1 MTSHTELLRQIPLFA
16 HFSPSELESLAG
28 ELEQRSYAA
37 GDIVVRTGDRGQEMY
52 IVLDGEFQVYLR
64 SEALDVEREIRRMK
78 PGQYFGEI
86 SLIAGVQRTAS
97 VRALVPSTALVM
109 TRDVLR
115 RLMLSSPSC
124 SLALCESL
132 GTLLATAVSGVSAV
146 PFVSLREFPDIE
158 KTHTLLAPRVS
169 NLCKALA
176 VERIDGRVRVALVH
190 PEDESIRTF
199 IRSALRQHTVEFVAV
214 AEREFEEARVRW
226 FGDFHDGRV
235 TFVAP
240 QDLTFTGLGTEEPF
254 VGQDRPLDRILA
266 DAIGQGA
273 GDVHIEATPT
283 GGRLRMRIDG
293 LLFPAEQTWDH
304 QQHQHLVTQVKV
316 IAGLDTTGRRIPQ
329 DGQFMIG
336 IGDRSIDVRI
346 SIIHTSVGEKVVLRL
361 LDPNQI
367 RVSLDAIAS
376 PPANQLMR
384 DLFYCSDGLVLVCG
398 PTGAGKTTTLFAG
411 LHEIWEH
418 CSTQNI
424 VTIEDP
430 VEYHIGFS
438 TQIQVNKQ
446 VGLDFPQI
454 MRSVLRQDPDVI
466 LVGEIRDPE
475 SARIAIEAATTGH
488 LVCSS
493 LHTAF
498 ALDAISRMQY
508 LDVPSFL
515 LAGALKGIVAQRLV
529 PQVCKHCAKP
539 IGADDAVVR
548 RMVESGF
555 LAENDVVSLRRGAG
569 CAECRFLGDHGRTA
583 VLEILIVDEKL
594 RDAIEERA
602 GGARLRDCLHAG
614 NFIAMQRYALHLLRS
629 GTVAPDHIAR
639 IFQVA
644 QADGNGREMM

>member
-1 MTSHTELLRQIPLFA
+1 VTSHTELLQQIPLFA
-16 HFSPSELESLAG
+16 HFSPTELESLAG
-28 ELEQRSYAA
+28 ELERRTYAA
-37 GDIVVRTGDRGQEMY
+37 GDVVVRAGDRGQEMY
-52 IVLDGEFQVYLR
+52 IVLEGEFQVFLR

-78 PGQYFGEI
+78 PGQFFGEI

-97 VRALVPSTALVM
+97 VRAVVPSTALVM
-109 TRDVLR
+109 VRDVLR
-115 RLMLSSPSC
+115 RLMLDSPSC
-124 SLALCESL
+124 ALALCESL
-132 GTLLATAVSGVSAV
+132 GTLLATAVTGVSAV
-146 PFVSLREFPDIE
+146 PFVSLREFADVE
-158 KTHTLLAPRVS
+158 KTHSLLAPRVS
-169 NLCKALA
+169 NLCKAIA
-176 VERIDGRVRVALVH
+176 VDRVDNRVRVALVH
-190 PEDESIRTF
+190 PEDESIRSF
-199 IRSALRQHTVEFVAV
+199 IRSALRQYTVEFVAI

-235 TFVAP
+235 SFLAP

-254 VGQDRPLDRILA
+254 VGQDRPLDRIIA

-273 GDVHIEATPT
+273 GDVHLEATPT

-304 QQHQHLVTQVKV
+304 QQHQHIVTQVKV

-329 DGQFMIG
+329 DGQFMVG
-336 IGDRSIDVRI
+336 IGDRSVDVRI
-346 SIIHTSVGEKVVLRL
+346 SIIATSVGEKVVLRL

-384 DLFYCSDGLVLVCG
+384 DLFYSSDGLVLVCG

-411 LHEIWEH
+411 LHEIWDH

-438 TQIQVNKQ
+438 TQIQVNRQ

-466 LVGEIRDPE
+466 LVGEIRDAE

-498 ALDAISRMQY
+498 ALDAVTRMRY
-508 LDVPSFL
+508 LDVPPFL
-515 LAGALKGIVAQRLV
+515 LAGALKGVVAQRLV

-555 LAENDVVSLRRGAG
+555 LAEADVVWLRRGAG
-569 CAECRFLGDHGRTA
+569 CSECRFLGDHGRTA
-583 VLEILIVDEKL
+583 VLEILIVDGKL
-594 RDAIEERA
+594 RDAIEESA

-614 NFIAMQRYALHLLRS
+614 NFISMQRYAKHLLRN
-629 GTVAPDHIAR
+629 GMVAPDHIAR

-644 QADGNGREMM
+644 QANGNGREMM